1 MFHSRNIRMR
11 IAIPFV
17 ILIIVATAGLS
28 LYLSHYF
35 REAYL
40 ETLETR
46 LLADLHVVEDLL
58 RLQLASNPSS
68 PGESDLDA
76 AARHT
81 SELLDAR
88 VTFIAA
94 DGAVLGE
101 SDHDRATMESHLYRT
116 EIQQALD
123 RGSGVSIR
131 YSVTARTEVLYVA
144 YAMGEQVAPVRVA
157 RLALPLAEVQAE
169 LTRLNRAILSTA
181 VIAATLA
188 VALAF
193 LIASRTTS
201 PVRQLTA
208 MAQQVAAGNLEA
220 RLLPTTQDE
229 VGQLTHAFNIM
240 AENLQ
245 DKIRALTTE
254 QSRSS
259 SILDHM
265 ADGVLVIDRDGVV
278 QMLNPAAARILD
290 VTPEAAL
297 GSTFSALVRHHRLI
311 ELWLRCQRTQE
322 EQQEAV
328 ETDHGKGTFL
338 QVIIT
343 PQKTPSAPGY
353 LVIVQDL
360 TRIRR
365 LETIRRDFISNVSHE
380 LRTPLASL
388 SALVETLQDGALE
401 DPTMA
406 QRFLNHMER
415 ELTAMTQIVEEL
427 LELSRIESNRAPFF
441 MQSTSPETLMRT
453 PAERMMPQAERAGLT
468 LEVEYPESL
477 PPVLADA
484 ERIQRVITNLLHN
497 AIKFTPAGGC
507 VTLFARRENEDRV
520 VIAVRDTGVGIAPE
534 EQARIFERFYKADRA
549 RSSGGTGLG
558 LAIAKHIVQ
567 AHRGQIW
574 VESVEGRGST
584 FYFSLPVANL

>member
-1 MFHSRNIRMR
+1 MLHYRSIRMR

-17 ILIIVATAGLS
+17 LLIVVATAGLA

-46 LLADLHVVEDLL
+46 LLADLRVVGDYLPA
-58 RLQLASNPSS
+58 QLAADVS
-68 PGESDLDA
+68 GGSDLDA
-76 AARHT
+76 TARHY
-81 SELLDAR
+81 SSLLDAR

-94 DGAVLGE
+94 DGVVLGE
-101 SDHDRATMESHLYRT
+101 SDHDRTTMENHLYRP

-123 RGSGVSIR
+123 QGSGSSIR
-131 YSVTARTEVLYVA
+131 YSVTARTEVIYVA
-144 YAMGEQVAPVRVA
+144 IALDETAAPVRIA

-169 LTRLNRAILSTA
+169 LARLNRTIFSTA
-181 VIAATLA
+181 AIAVTFAI
-188 VALAF
+188 ALAL

-201 PVRQLTA
+201 PVRQLKV
-208 MAQQVAAGNLEA
+208 MAQQVAAGNLDA

-229 VGQLTHAFNIM
+229 VGQLTRAFNIM

-245 DKIRALTTE
+245 DKLNALTTE

-265 ADGVLVIDRDGVV
+265 ADGVLVLDLDGVV
-278 QMLNPAAARILD
+278 QMLNPAAARILA
-290 VTPEAAL
+290 VTPEAAP

-311 ELWLRCQRTQE
+311 ELWLRCQRSQQ

-328 ETDHGKGTFL
+328 EIDHGKGTFL

-343 PQKTPSAPGY
+343 PQQTPSAPGY

-406 QRFLNHMER
+406 QRFLSHMER
-415 ELTAMTQIVEEL
+415 ELAAMTQIVEEL

-441 MQSTSPETLMRT
+441 MQSTPIATLISV
-453 PAERMMPQAERAGLT
+453 PVERMLPQASRAGLSLAT
-468 LEVEYPESL
+468 ELPDSL

-484 ERIQRVITNLLHN
+484 ERIQQVLINLLHN
-497 AIKFTPAGGC
+497 AIKFTPAGGAIT
-507 VTLFARRENEDRV
+507 VSARGAADKV
-520 VIAVRDTGVGIAPE
+520 IIAVRDTGVGIAE
-534 EQARIFERFYKADRA
+534 EELSRIFERFYKADRA

-558 LAIAKHIVQ
+558 LAIAKHIIQ

-584 FYFSLPVANL
+584 FYFSLPVAQGIS

>member
-1 MFHSRNIRMR
+1 MLHSRNIRMR

-17 ILIIVATAGLS
+17 VLIVAATAGLA

-58 RLQLASNPSS
+58 QYQLTSNAPTV
-68 PGESDLDA
+68 GDDLDA
-76 AARHT
+76 TARHY
-81 SELLDAR
+81 SGLLDAR
-88 VTFIAA
+88 VTFVAA

-101 SDHDRATMESHLYRT
+101 SDFDRATMESHLYRT
-116 EIQQALD
+116 EIQQALN
-123 RGSGVSIR
+123 RGSGSSIR

-144 YAMGEQVAPVRVA
+144 YAVGELAAPVRVA
-157 RLALPLAEVQAE
+157 RLALPLTKVQAA

-201 PVRQLTA
+201 PVRQLTT
-208 MAQQVAAGNLEA
+208 MAQQVAAGNLDA

-229 VGQLTHAFNIM
+229 VGQLTRAFNIM

-245 DKIRALTTE
+245 DKLNALTTE

-265 ADGVLVIDRDGVV
+265 ADGVLVVDMDGVV

-297 GSTFSALVRHHRLI
+297 GRSFSALVRHHRLI

-322 EQQEAV
+322 EQQDAV

-343 PQKTPSAPGY
+343 PQKTPSTPGY

-388 SALVETLQDGALE
+388 SALVETLQGGALE

-415 ELTAMTQIVEEL
+415 ELATMTQVVEEL

-441 MQSTSPETLMRT
+441 MQATSLEALIRAPV
-453 PAERMMPQAERAGLT
+453 ERMMPQVKRAGLT
-468 LEVEYPESL
+468 LEVQLPESL

-484 ERIQRVITNLLHN
+484 ERIHQVMTNLLHN
-497 AIKFTPAGGC
+497 AIKFTPTEGRIVVSACGGVDH
-507 VTLFARRENEDRV
+507 VT
-520 VIAVRDTGVGIAPE
+520 IAVHDTGVGVAE
-534 EQARIFERFYKADRA
+534 EELGRIFERFYKADRA
-549 RSSGGTGLG
+549 RASGGTGLG

-584 FYFSLPVANL
+584 FYFSLPIAPT

>member
-1 MFHSRNIRMR
+1 MFQSRNIRMR

-58 RLQLASNPSS
+58 RLQLTSNLS

-81 SELLDAR
+81 SELLNAR

-101 SDHDRATMESHLYRT
+101 SDHDRATMESHLYRA

-123 RGSGVSIR
+123 RGSGSSIR

-157 RLALPLAEVQAE
+157 RLALPLAEIQAE

-208 MAQQVAAGNLEA
+208 MAQQVAAGNLDA

-297 GSTFSALVRHHRLI
+297 GSTFSPLVRHHRLI

-322 EQQEAV
+322 EQQDAV

-360 TRIRR
+360 TRIRH
-365 LETIRRDFISNVSHE
+365 LETIRRDFVSNVSHE

-388 SALVETLQDGALE
+388 SALVESLQDGALE
-401 DPTMA
+401 DPAMA
-406 QRFLNHMER
+406 QRFLSHMER

-497 AIKFTPAGGC
+497 AIKFTPAGGR
-507 VTLFARRENEDRV
+507 VTLLARRENEDRV

-534 EQARIFERFYKADRA
+534 EQARIFERFYKADHA
-549 RSSGGTGLG
+549 RSSSGTGLG

-584 FYFSLPVANL
+584 FYFSLPVAKL

>member
-1 MFHSRNIRMR
+1 MYHSRSIRMR

-17 ILIIVATAGLS
+17 ILIVAATAGLA

-46 LLADLHVVEDLL
+46 LLADLRVVGDLL
-58 RLQLASNPSS
+58 PAQLAEDVSGSN
-68 PGESDLDA
+68 DLDA
-76 AARHT
+76 AARHY
-81 SELLDAR
+81 SSLLGAR
-88 VTFIAA
+88 LTFIAA

-101 SDHDRATMESHLYRT
+101 SDHDRATMESHLYRP

-123 RGSGVSIR
+123 RGSGSSIR
-131 YSVTARTEVLYVA
+131 YSVTARTEIIYVA
-144 YAMGEQVAPVRVA
+144 FALEEAAAPVRIA

-169 LTRLNRAILSTA
+169 LARLNRTILSTA

-188 VALAF
+188 VALAL

-201 PVRQLTA
+201 PVRHLTA
-208 MAQQVAAGNLEA
+208 MAQQVAAGNLDA

-229 VGQLTHAFNIM
+229 VGQLTCAFNIM

-245 DKIRALTTE
+245 DKLNALTTE

-265 ADGVLVIDRDGVV
+265 ADGVLVIDVDGVV
-278 QMLNPAAARILD
+278 QMLNPAAAGIFD
-290 VTPEAAL
+290 IAPEAAL
-297 GSTFSALVRHHRLI
+297 GCAFSALVRHHRLI
-311 ELWLRCQRTQE
+311 ELWLRCQRTQQ

-328 ETDHGKGTFL
+328 EIDHGKGTFL

-343 PQKTPSAPGY
+343 PQQTPSAPGY
-353 LVIVQDL
+353 IVIVQDL

-415 ELTAMTQIVEEL
+415 ELATMTQIVEEL

-441 MQSTSPETLMRT
+441 MQSTPIATLIAV
-453 PAERMMPQAERAGLT
+453 PVDRMLPQVRRAGLT
-468 LEVEYPESL
+468 LAVEL
-477 PPVLADA
+477 PDALAPALADA
-484 ERIQRVITNLLHN
+484 ERIQQVLTNLLHN
-497 AIKFTPAGGC
+497 AIKFTPSGGTIT
-507 VTLFARRENEDRV
+507 VSAHGEADKV
-520 VIAVRDTGVGIAPE
+520 IIAVRDTGVGIAE
-534 EQARIFERFYKADRA
+534 EELSRIFERFYKADRA

-558 LAIAKHIVQ
+558 LAIAKHIIQ

-584 FYFSLPVANL
+584 FYFSLPTAQM

>member
-1 MFHSRNIRMR
+1 MYHSRNIRMR

-17 ILIIVATAGLS
+17 ILIIVATAGLA

-58 RLQLASNPSS
+58 RLQLTSNSS

-76 AARHT
+76 VARHT

-94 DGAVLGE
+94 DGEVLGE

-123 RGSGVSIR
+123 RGSGSSIR

-144 YAMGEQVAPVRVA
+144 YAVGEQVAPVRVA

-169 LTRLNRAILSTA
+169 LTRLNRAIFSTA

-201 PVRQLTA
+201 PVRQLTT
-208 MAQQVAAGNLEA
+208 MAQQVAAGNLDA
-220 RLLPTTQDE
+220 RLLPTTEDE
-229 VGQLTHAFNIM
+229 VGQLTHAFNLM

-245 DKIRALTTE
+245 DKISALTTE

-265 ADGVLVIDRDGVV
+265 ADGVLVIDRDGGV

-290 VTPEAAL
+290 VAPEAAL

-322 EQQEAV
+322 EQQDAV

-343 PQKTPSAPGY
+343 PQKVPSAPGY

-388 SALVETLQDGALE
+388 SAVVETLQDGALE
-401 DPTMA
+401 DPAMA
-406 QRFLNHMER
+406 QRFLNHIER
-415 ELTAMTQIVEEL
+415 ELAAMTQIVEEL
-427 LELSRIESNRAPFF
+427 LELSRIESNRAPLF
-441 MQSTSPETLMRT
+441 MQSTALEALVRT

-468 LEVEYPESL
+468 LEVELPESL

-484 ERIQRVITNLLHN
+484 ERIQQVITNLLHN
-497 AIKFTPAGGC
+497 AIKFTPAGGR
-507 VTLFARRENEDRV
+507 VTLLARRENEDRV
-520 VIAVRDTGVGIAPE
+520 VIAVRDTGVGIATE

-574 VESVEGRGST
+574 VESAEGRGST